1 MKYFIWIGEKQDGP
15 YNASQIIEMILSA
28 TITKQ
33 TLYLPEGGSSD
44 WEPLS
49 KIYTSLFAEAYPP
62 QPAQHQFR
70 LPAIEDSSVA
80 KALTIIAAL
89 ELIGSPI
96 VGLGVGSDNAEVGW
110 LVFISGVISGL
121 ILLGFARVIQNTF
134 ESSQRLKRLEMLMQR
149 SYDNKPAA

>member
-1 MKYFIWIGEKQDGP
+1 MKYFLWIGEKQDGP
-15 YNASQIIEMILSA
+15 YNASQIIEMLLSG

-33 TLYLPEGGSSD
+33 TLYLPEGSSSD

-49 KIYTSLFAEAYPP
+49 KIYASLFAEAYP
-62 QPAQHQFR
+62 QPAQPQFR
-70 LPAIEDSSVA
+70 LPAIEDSGVA

-96 VGLGVGSDNAEVGW
+96 VGLGVGSDNAGVGW
-110 LVFISGVISGL
+110 LVFISGEISGL

-134 ESSQRLKRLEMLMQR
+134 ESSQRLRRLEMLMQR